1 MKHNYEYEYITV
13 SKLSDWAESLSG
25 DIDFLDYWY
34 HLSISDIKHSIEVS
48 ILNKI
53 NAFEWTRW
61 QEDFEEV
68 YRPIPGEGY
77 DKELRF
83 WFADF
88 SQMLVYALQ
97 ISSKDI
103 AICYGKDGFAK
114 ILDKWYQ
121 YHTFGTDHAV
131 SRFVEDFGMP
141 QIGTVNP

>member
-1 MKHNYEYEYITV
+1 MIILKHNYEYEYVTV
-13 SKLSDWAESLSG
+13 SKLSDWAESLPD

-34 HLSISDIKHSIEVS
+34 HLSTSDIKHSIEVS

-68 YRPIPGEGY
+68 YSPKPGEGY

-88 SQMLVYALQ
+88 SQMLVYAFQ
-97 ISSKDI
+97 VSSKDI
-103 AICYGKDGFAK
+103 AIYYGKDGFSK
-114 ILDKWYQ
+114 TLDKWYQ
-121 YHTFGTDHAV
+121 YHTFGTDHAI
-131 SRFVEDFGMP
+131 SRFIETFGIP
-141 QIGTVNP
+141 QVTQ